1 MACALLEHDFSIQ
14 RGNNDIL
21 IVFLKGRASPFPFLF
36 PKQEGCTNLG
46 QDVVENNLEQKNIK
60 LIIAYD
66 GTTFFGWQRQKD
78 KPTIQGTIEGKIA
91 TIVGEPVSLI
101 GAGRTDAG
109 VHALHQV
116 ANFRVSSRLTP
127 PIFFKALN
135 ALLPASII
143 IQEAEYVPFDF
154 HARYDAKS
162 KVYEYR
168 ILKQNLRS
176 PFVRHYA
183 WHISR
188 SLDVSVMK
196 ECLQII
202 QGAHDFS
209 SFCSSGDGKINPV
222 RTVIEAKLEI
232 QKGDLLTFVFE
243 ANGFLRYMVR
253 CLIGAIVRVGLGR
266 LSVNEFARILESRDL
281 QHPRAKAPP
290 EGLYL
295 KDVKY

>member
-1 MACALLEHDFSIQ
+1 M
-14 RGNNDIL
+14 
-21 IVFLKGRASPFPFLF
+21 
-36 PKQEGCTNLG
+36 
-46 QDVVENNLEQKNIK
+46 VENNLEQKNIK

-78 KPTIQGTIEGKIA
+78 KPTIQGTIEEKIA
-91 TIVGEPVSLI
+91 TMVGEPVSLI

-116 ANFRVSSRLTP
+116 ANFRISSPLTP

-135 ALLPASII
+135 SLLPPTII
-143 IQEAEYVPFDF
+143 IKEAGYVPIDF

-168 ILKQNLRS
+168 ILNEDLHS
-176 PFVRHYA
+176 PFLRHYA
-183 WHISR
+183 WQISR

-202 QGAHDFS
+202 RGAHDFS
-209 SFCSSGDGKINPV
+209 SFCSPGDGKINPV
-222 RTVIEAKLEI
+222 RTVIQAELEI
-232 QKGDLLTFVFE
+232 EKSDLLTFILE

-253 CLIGAIVRVGLGR
+253 NLIGTIVRVGLGR
-266 LSVNEFARILESRDL
+266 LSVDGFAEILESRDRR
-281 QHPRAKAPP
+281 HPGAKAPP